1 MKTLIDD
8 YDSYFDGDK
17 KEEKRKKKKNEKKKK
32 GKKKQKTISRNTK

>member
-1 MKTLIDD
+1 MINMKTLIDD

-17 KEEKRKKKKNEKKKK
+17 KEEKRKKKKK